1 MVLTLQKRKSQR
13 LKQHFQAL
21 LFSMKT
27 TYQTLNGIGNRT
39 IMKFHQSHLL
49 LEMAL
54 NSHRIDF
61 ELNLPQYMLCSIS
74 YGPYDL

>member
-1 MVLTLQKRKSQR
+1 MVLTLEKRKSPR
-13 LKQHFQAL
+13 LKQHSQAL
-21 LFSMKT
+21 QFNMKT

-61 ELNLPQYMLCSIS
+61 ELNLPQFMLWSKT